1 MDKKKKLI
9 IEIILFIVLLI
20 GITAIYSYFVN
31 NNMEQSIPKNTV
43 DNDESKEST
52 KIIEIENTEQFEL
65 EVIKDSGV
73 VFIDF
78 YATWCMPCKTMN
90 PIIEEISKEH
100 EDIKFVKIDI
110 DKNEDL
116 AIRYNV
122 MSIPTMKIMR
132 NGEVIKTFVGITN
145 KESIVKELQNIKKMI
160 QETK

>member
-1 MDKKKKLI
+1 
-9 IEIILFIVLLI
+9 
-20 GITAIYSYFVN
+20 
-31 NNMEQSIPKNTV
+31 
-43 DNDESKEST
+43 
-52 KIIEIENTEQFEL
+52 
-65 EVIKDSGV
+65 
-73 VFIDF
+73 
-78 YATWCMPCKTMN
+78 MN